1 MIRGN
6 WCYNILKLKKIYG
19 MKLKNIKKEN
29 SKVNKEIESLIEIA
43 NIRYILPVASWELKK
58 D

>member
-1 MIRGN
+1 
-6 WCYNILKLKKIYG
+6 
-19 MKLKNIKKEN
+19 MKLKDIKKEN

-58 D
+58 GLGVSRNIVVVRERVTEKK

>member
-1 MIRGN
+1 MNEN
-6 WCYNILKLKKIYG
+6 WKI
-19 MKLKNIKKEN
+19 IKKEN

-43 NIRYILPVASWELKK
+43 NMRYILPVASWELNKK